1 MKFDLKTSEHEAII
15 KKYPNAITIAEHIT
29 KHGELKAGTM
39 VTNNPRISALEV
51 TEEMLARDFPSF
63 QFAYWF
69 YVI

>member
-1 MKFDLKTSEHEAII
+1 MKFDFRASEHEAII

-39 VTNNPRISALEV
+39 VVNHSKVSAMEV
-51 TEEMLARDFPSF
+51 TDEMLARDFPSF